1 MEEALASMQQQKPVS
16 KTSTITNKYYQ
27 HLSRTVNQVNQIQLA
42 EIFNQE
48 EHVSYETNRNVR

>member
-1 MEEALASMQQQKPVS
+1 MASMQQQKPVS

-27 HLSRTVNQVNQIQLA
+27 HLSRTVNQVNQVQLA